1 MNSVKQLGFDNVW
14 PLKKRRRNNLRY
26 IEEKKHTQ
34 REQIYLDFLQNTGD
48 VQIDQKEKKSLE
60 GLSMSLLLLFY
71 R

>member
-1 MNSVKQLGFDNVW
+1 MSGLK
-14 PLKKRRRNNLRY
+14 KKRRRNNLRY

>member
-1 MNSVKQLGFDNVW
+1 MSG
-14 PLKKRRRNNLRY
+14 LKKRRRRNNLRY

-60 GLSMSLLLLFY
+60 GLSLSLLLLFY

>member
-48 VQIDQKEKKSLE
+48 VQIDQKEKKKPRRVKYEFIIIIL
-60 GLSMSLLLLFY
+60 
-71 R
+71 

>member
-1 MNSVKQLGFDNVW
+1 MSG
-14 PLKKRRRNNLRY
+14 LKKRRRRNNLRY
-26 IEEKKHTQ
+26 IEEKKHTE

-60 GLSMSLLLLFY
+60 GLSLSLLLLFY

>member
-1 MNSVKQLGFDNVW
+1 MSGLK
-14 PLKKRRRNNLRY
+14 KKRRRNNLRY
-26 IEEKKHTQ
+26 IEEKKHTE

-71 R
+71 RWLI

>member
-1 MNSVKQLGFDNVW
+1 MSG
-14 PLKKRRRNNLRY
+14 LKKRRRRNNLRY

>member
-1 MNSVKQLGFDNVW
+1 MSG
-14 PLKKRRRNNLRY
+14 LKKKKKKQSKIYRG
-26 IEEKKHTQ
+26 KKHTQ

>member
-1 MNSVKQLGFDNVW
+1 MSGLK
-14 PLKKRRRNNLRY
+14 KKRRRNNLRY
-26 IEEKKHTQ
+26 IEEKTHTQ

-48 VQIDQKEKKSLE
+48 VQIDQKERKSLE

>member
-26 IEEKKHTQ
+26 TEEKKHTQ

>member
-1 MNSVKQLGFDNVW
+1 MSG
-14 PLKKRRRNNLRY
+14 LKKRRRNNLRY
-26 IEEKKHTQ
+26 IEEKKHRE

>member
-1 MNSVKQLGFDNVW
+1 MSG
-14 PLKKRRRNNLRY
+14 LKKK
-26 IEEKKHTQ
+26 EE
-34 REQIYLDFLQNTGD
+34 EIYLDFLQNTGD